1 MLVKASEEKPPSIF
15 KKKICIWNYIF
26 VMIGSKPCHHHRP
39 TVITPV
45 IFSYFWM
52 TPFENWSI
60 YKYRIIQKMFCV
72 NILGHSIP
80 DLSINIFGSIPA
92 FHWSPLGF
100 AKNGQN
106 GWSFNRYLRL
116 RKIKETFRIWCKL
129 WWEPKDILQASLSSF
144 CVEKRKQS
152 KRKLMHDDSDL
163 ACYFPR
169 F

>member
-1 MLVKASEEKPPSIF
+1 
-15 KKKICIWNYIF
+15 
-26 VMIGSKPCHHHRP
+26 MIGSKPCHHHRP
-39 TVITPV
+39 TVITLV

-100 AKNGQN
+100 AKNGQMADLSIVIY
-106 GWSFNRYLRL
+106 GSVRLKKHSEYGASFGENQKIYYKPPFLRFVS
-116 RKIKETFRIWCKL
+116 RNVNKAKE
-129 WWEPKDILQASLSSF
+129 S
-144 CVEKRKQS
+144 
-152 KRKLMHDDSDL
+152 
-163 ACYFPR
+163 
-169 F
+169 

>member
-1 MLVKASEEKPPSIF
+1 MYMKLHFCNDWFETRSSSQTHCDNSCDFFILLNDT
-15 KKKICIWNYIF
+15 IW
-26 VMIGSKPCHHHRP
+26 K
-39 TVITPV
+39 
-45 IFSYFWM
+45 
-52 TPFENWSI
+52 NWSI

-116 RKIKETFRIWCKL
+116 CKIKETFRIWCKL
-129 WWEPKDILQASLSSF
+129 WWEPEDILQASLSSF
-144 CVEKRKQS
+144 FVEKRKQS